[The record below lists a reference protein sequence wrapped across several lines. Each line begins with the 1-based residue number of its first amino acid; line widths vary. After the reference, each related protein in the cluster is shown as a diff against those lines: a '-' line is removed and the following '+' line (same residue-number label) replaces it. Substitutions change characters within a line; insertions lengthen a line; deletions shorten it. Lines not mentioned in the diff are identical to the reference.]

1 MWTPELRRG
10 LLLFSAV
17 GWRVCL
23 VSSVRT
29 DVVPSAFFFVLD
41 AVDWV
46 R

>member
-23 VSSVRT
+23 VSSVSN
-29 DVVPSAFFFVLD
+29 VVPPAFFFVLD
-41 AVDWV
+41 VVDWV